1 MDDVMQTRVA
11 SVLTAVVGVALL
23 FSPLFVTITGG
34 ALVSTFIAG
43 GILAVAGVVQFFWE
57 NTIPSWVSGLTAAWL
72 AISAVVF
79 SMGGA
84 LLWTTLVA
92 AAVAFLL
99 AMWDGVEVDQV
110 SQRHHARA

>member
-1 MDDVMQTRVA
+1 MDNVMQTRVA
-11 SVLTAVVGVALL
+11 SVLTAIVGIALL

-43 GILAVAGVVQFFWE
+43 GILTLAGVIQYFWE

-79 SMGGA
+79 SMSGA
-84 LLWTTLVA
+84 LLWTTIAA

-99 AMWDGVEVDQV
+99 AVWDGVEVDQV
-110 SQRHHARA
+110 AQKHHVHA

>member
-1 MDDVMQTRVA
+1 MDNVMQTRVA
-11 SVLTAVVGVALL
+11 SAFTAIVGIALL

-43 GILAVAGVVQFFWE
+43 GILMLAGVVQYFWE
-57 NTIPSWVSGLTAAWL
+57 NTIPSWVSGLTAVWL

-79 SMGGA
+79 GMSGA
-84 LLWTTLVA
+84 LLWTTIAA

-99 AMWDGVEVDQV
+99 AVWDGVEVDQV
-110 SQRHHARA
+110 AQKHHVHA

>member
-1 MDDVMQTRVA
+1 MDDVMQTRIA
-11 SVLTAVVGVALL
+11 SVLTAIVGIALL
-23 FSPLFVTITGG
+23 FSPLFMTITGG
-34 ALVSTFIAG
+34 ALISTYIAG
-43 GILAVAGVVQFFWE
+43 GILTLAGVVQFFWE

-84 LLWTTLVA
+84 LLWTTIVA

-99 AMWDGVEVDQV
+99 AVWDGVEVDQV
-110 SQRHHARA
+110 AQRHHVHA